1 MGSALGP
8 TFANFYMCELENKIF
23 DVYPNSK
30 PLFYIWYVD
39 DICLIVDQF
48 HCLKQLSELL
58 ERHSVLKFTHEIE
71 INKKIAFLD
80 VLIDRNDSNYNII
93 ILLYSLSQPIA
104 ENVCRMKA
112 YVPIDINQV

>member
-8 TFANFYMCELENKIF
+8 TFGNSYMCELENKIF

-30 PLFYIWYVD
+30 PLFYIRYVD

-48 HCLKQLSELL
+48 HCLRQLNELF

-71 INKKIAFLD
+71 INKKKIVFLD
-80 VLIDRNDSNYNII
+80 VIINRNDSNYNASIYI
-93 ILLYSLSQPIA
+93 
-104 ENVCRMKA
+104 R
-112 YVPIDINQV
+112 